1 MRVSVHVAICLA
13 LTYPTGFPPCLAAE
27 PVNLLE
33 QQRISLSAPYLAG
46 ASDVCLRG
54 DDLLVL
60 APRPT
65 ADQDL
70 GASALIHFRKQAAG
84 EWRFVREVIAVE
96 WSNLEDVFSNP
107 DLDCEGPL
115 AAFSHPL
122 GASYV
127 VELTSAGW
135 QATRLAGLDNGSHAD
150 VHGGT
155 VAIAGRWRS
164 PTTVALVRKN
174 AAGQWADVT
183 YAVGNPGTRF
193 LVPEITGPGNVWVA
207 ATEIGATGDEYES
220 TDGNFVESDV
230 QVFDLI
236 GGSWRVTTLGRD
248 PEFTGAVINDRLALK
263 LDQWTEP
270 GDIGS
275 YFVRDTAGAW
285 TVQHLLLSDEF
296 VGAGEAVFLG
306 QRAFAS
312 AGKNVVVFRQEAPRR
327 YRHWATLSP
336 SNLPDRS
343 GGNSFSV
350 DGDRVAMA
358 AGGAGI
364 YLFQLPSTLPEPF
377 RLEETF
383 ENNSTARWSFSGAA
397 DWRIVSSTRSHIF
410 RQLRTDGSPRAVL
423 DAFEGTDQS
432 IQADVRIVE
441 LAGASSWAGFLLR
454 YTNLQN
460 YYYLRVNHDSVQVR
474 KIVGGVFQPI
484 ATAPLS
490 LVIGRVY
497 RFRIEAIGSRLR
509 AFVNGVQ
516 VVEAIDDAHARGG
529 VGLAMFRAR
538 TDYDNVIVT
547 SRPQTLLHA
556 DTFSQTFLERQRP
569 WTSAP
574 ANAWSIVQYTSGE
587 HVYRQSLLSGTP
599 RAVNGGPTGDQIVQA
614 IVRPRAFNAGVNGW
628 IGLMARHVDDSNHYY
643 VALYRGKAALRKRV
657 NGVHSTIKE
666 VPFTVTLGA
675 PYRLRLE
682 AFGSSLRFYIND
694 TLMAEG
700 QDDTLPTGRYGL
712 ITFNASAD
720 FDNFRAIRP

>member
-1 MRVSVHVAICLA
+1 MKQV
-13 LTYPTGFPPCLAAE
+13 
-27 PVNLLE
+27 
-33 QQRISLSAPYLAG
+33 SLS
-46 ASDVCLRG
+46 SV
-54 DDLLVL
+54 
-60 APRPT
+60 
-65 ADQDL
+65 
-70 GASALIHFRKQAAG
+70 
-84 EWRFVREVIAVE
+84 
-96 WSNLEDVFSNP
+96 
-107 DLDCEGPL
+107 
-115 AAFSHPL
+115 
-122 GASYV
+122 
-127 VELTSAGW
+127 
-135 QATRLAGLDNGSHAD
+135 
-150 VHGGT
+150 
-155 VAIAGRWRS
+155 
-164 PTTVALVRKN
+164 
-174 AAGQWADVT
+174 
-183 YAVGNPGTRF
+183 
-193 LVPEITGPGNVWVA
+193 
-207 ATEIGATGDEYES
+207 
-220 TDGNFVESDV
+220 
-230 QVFDLI
+230 
-236 GGSWRVTTLGRD
+236 TLGLFLCATSSAISA
-248 PEFTGAVINDRLALK
+248 PSEWV
-263 LDQWTEP
+263 QW
-270 GDIGS
+270 DVS
-275 YFVRDTAGAW
+275 
-285 TVQHLLLSDEF
+285 
-296 VGAGEAVFLG
+296 
-306 QRAFAS
+306 
-312 AGKNVVVFRQEAPRR
+312 
-327 YRHWATLSP
+327 
-336 SNLPDRS
+336 S
-343 GGNSFSV
+343 GGNGHWYKPVPGFPGLTWTFANELAQAEGGYLATITSAEENAFVFSLV
-350 DGDRVAMA
+350 ANDPQYWNFCCNYSGAALGGLQQDGAPEP
-358 AGGAGI
+358 AGGWYWVTGESLTYSNWYPGQPNNRPEAEIPEERLHFFGPDGQWNDLAKLDFNLGGYVI
-364 YLFQLPSTLPEPF
+364 ERATNLEPF
-377 RLEETF
+377 RLERTF
-383 ENNSTARWSFSGAA
+383 ESNSTAGWSFLGAA

-441 LAGASSWAGFLLR
+441 LAGASSWAGLLLR

-460 YYYLRVNHDSVQVR
+460 YYYLRVNHNSVQVR
-474 KIVGGVFQPI
+474 KIVGGVFQPV

-490 LVIGRVY
+490 LVLGRVY

-587 HVYRQSLLSGTP
+587 HVYRQSLLTGTP
-599 RAVNGGPTGDQIVQA
+599 RTVNGAPTGDQIVQA

-628 IGLMARHVDDSNHYY
+628 IGVMARHVDDSNHYY
-643 VALYRGKAALRKRV
+643 VALYRDKAALRKRV